1 MNEIAETNVFDY
13 SLVDLKTQKF
23 LEEKSLIIFGIQS
36 RSAYEIGKQLLEAQQ
51 ELSSFKTGIFESW
64 YLSLGFKKTKA
75 YEYINHYNFICS
87 QGEQYRI
94 DKFESLPKKLQA
106 AVSKKTADDRVN
118 EAVFNG
124 GIKSHEEYKQ
134 LEQQLKQKDE
144 RINAIESAEPRVIEK
159 RVEVPPSDYY
169 SLKQANESLAD
180 ELLRTHEQIK
190 QIESRESL
198 LKIQYDLLESESREA
213 KELKN
218 HIDSLRDERESIN
231 NQIKLLTEFNEK
243 TGKLKQVFDSELA
256 SLRFRPYVNELSST
270 EATNRLWEL
279 VDSISFWV
287 DEMNKMR
294 PNDNMKIIEGELL

>member
-1 MNEIAETNVFDY
+1 MNEIAETDVFDY
-13 SLVDLKTQKF
+13 SLVDSETQNF
-23 LEEKSLIIFGIQS
+23 LEEKSLIILGIQS
-36 RSAYEIGKQLLEAQQ
+36 RSAYDIGKQLLEAQQ
-51 ELSSFKTGIFESW
+51 KLSSFRTGIFENW

-75 YEYINHYNFICS
+75 YEYINHYEFIRS
-87 QGEQYRI
+87 QGEQYKI

-106 AVSKKTADDRVN
+106 DVSKKTADERVN

-124 GIKSHEEYKQ
+124 DVKSHEEYKQ
-134 LEQQLKQKDE
+134 LERQLKQKDE
-144 RINAIESAEPRVIEK
+144 RIITLENAEPRVIEK

-169 SLKQANESLAD
+169 SLKQANESL
-180 ELLRTHEQIK
+180 Q
-190 QIESRESL
+190 REVENNVTKLSGVKSL
-198 LKIQYDLLESESREA
+198 LDLEQQKYKLLESESREA
-213 KELKN
+213 KELKSN
-218 HIDSLRDERESIN
+218 IDTLLDTKESLS

>member
-1 MNEIAETNVFDY
+1 MNEIALSEN
-13 SLVDLKTQKF
+13 
-23 LEEKSLIIFGIQS
+23 LEILTDEILSFGQHVNKS
-36 RSAYEIGKQLLEAQQ
+36 YWEIGRRLSYIKENKLNHGEFLNYLETIKIQRDEAYK
-51 ELSSFKTGIFESW
+51 LMSIGKMSNIA
-64 YLSLGFKKTKA
+64 SLQ
-75 YEYINHYNFICS
+75 H
-87 QGEQYRI
+87 
-94 DKFESLPKKLQA
+94 LPKTNLFI
-106 AVSKKTADDRVN
+106 VSTIPETERSVVIEKGIPTENGMKKIS
-118 EAVFNG
+118 EATVRE
-124 GIKSHEEYKQ
+124 IETYKK
-134 LEQQLKQKDE
+134 QLKQKDE
-144 RINAIESAEPRVIEK
+144 RINALESAEPRVIEK

-169 SLKQANESLAD
+169 SLKQANESLTD

-213 KELKN
+213 KELKI

>member
-1 MNEIAETNVFDY
+1 MNEITLSSDINVITAEINSYKQIAGQSIWEIGRRLNYVKEN
-13 SLVDLKTQKF
+13 DLAHGEF
-23 LEEKSLIIFGIQS
+23 GAWLEEIEINHSTANKFMKIVKELPYSYSSTNIGWKALSLIATLPEEERTQEHVTSKG
-36 RSAYEIGKQLLEAQQ
+36 ETKTPDEMTVHELQ
-51 ELSSFKTGIFESW
+51 EL
-64 YLSLGFKKTKA
+64 KKQ
-75 YEYINHYNFICS
+75 I
-87 QGEQYRI
+87 
-94 DKFESLPKKLQA
+94 
-106 AVSKKTADDRVN
+106 
-118 EAVFNG
+118 
-124 GIKSHEEYKQ
+124 
-134 LEQQLKQKDE
+134 KQKDE
-144 RINAIESAEPRVIEK
+144 RISALESAEPRVIEK

-169 SLKQANESLAD
+169 SLKQANESLTD

-213 KELKN
+213 KELKI

-287 DEMNKMR
+287 DEMNNMR

>member
-1 MNEIAETNVFDY
+1 MNEIALSSDINVITAEINSY
-13 SLVDLKTQKF
+13 KQ
-23 LEEKSLIIFGIQS
+23 IAGQS
-36 RSAYEIGKQLLEAQQ
+36 IWEIGRRLNYVKENDLSHGEFGSWVESIGIDRSEAFKFMKVAEKLPNVETFQHLGSTALYIMTTIPEEERTKQHETSKGETKTPDQMTVR
-51 ELSSFKTGIFESW
+51 ELSE
-64 YLSLGFKKTKA
+64 LKK
-75 YEYINHYNFICS
+75 
-87 QGEQYRI
+87 
-94 DKFESLPKKLQA
+94 
-106 AVSKKTADDRVN
+106 
-118 EAVFNG
+118 
-124 GIKSHEEYKQ
+124 
-134 LEQQLKQKDE
+134 QLKQKDE
-144 RINAIESAEPRVIEK
+144 RINALESAEPRVIEK
-159 RVEVPPSDYY
+159 RVEVPPADYY
-169 SLKQANESLAD
+169 SLKQANESLTD

-213 KELKN
+213 KELKI

>member
-1 MNEIAETNVFDY
+1 MNYVKENDLAHGEFINWVETLGMD
-13 SLVDLKTQKF
+13 
-23 LEEKSLIIFGIQS
+23 I
-36 RSAYEIGKQLLEAQQ
+36 REAQRFMKVTSELPNTDTWSHLGSRALYLITTLPEEERTKQ
-51 ELSSFKTGIFESW
+51 HETSKGETKTPDQMTVRELSE
-64 YLSLGFKKTKA
+64 LKK
-75 YEYINHYNFICS
+75 
-87 QGEQYRI
+87 
-94 DKFESLPKKLQA
+94 
-106 AVSKKTADDRVN
+106 
-118 EAVFNG
+118 
-124 GIKSHEEYKQ
+124 
-134 LEQQLKQKDE
+134 QLKQKDE
-144 RINAIESAEPRVIEK
+144 RITALESAEPRVIEK

-169 SLKQANESLAD
+169 SLQRENESLQR
-180 ELLRTHEQIK
+180 EVENNVTKLSSVKGLLDLEQQK
-190 QIESRESL
+190 Y
-198 LKIQYDLLESESREA
+198 KLLESESREA
-213 KELKN
+213 KELKT